1 MATHA
6 TNLEVVTTEVPEL
19 KNRRYTVGHIRDW
32 RTHEPATS
40 ITLKGNWLNDAGFV
54 TGTPLKIRV
63 MPGCLVLT
71 AQEPLPAPPP
81 EPEIMQTLKKVCK
94 LSGRKQQ
101 QILEFIGV
109 ISAKW
114 PPAGKW
120 G

>member
-1 MATHA
+1 
-6 TNLEVVTTEVPEL
+6 
-19 KNRRYTVGHIRDW
+19 
-32 RTHEPATS
+32 
-40 ITLKGNWLNDAGFV
+40 
-54 TGTPLKIRV
+54 

-71 AQEPLPAPPP
+71 AQEPLPVPPP

-109 ISAKW
+109 ISAKR